1 MKKKKAI
8 RNYVLVSLFVV
19 VLLLLSVLKFPV
31 PFTNYNFNG
40 FVRGMN
46 LGLDFGGGVTATYTI
61 ETADWYEGT
70 MDEAVSSTIDRVQTM
85 LDKEYADAKVYK
97 VDDDKIRIVLP
108 DTVIDSHYV
117 VGLLEM
123 KAVSG
128 EDAEAMVTGKD
139 IKECKYMYS
148 NGTHGVYI
156 KFTDDGA
163 KKFEDLTE
171 KVAAKEDG
179 ADGSMYVYMD
189 KNYETPFSQPTVDEA
204 ITMGY
209 TFISGAGIT
218 NKSSGEAYAEKMMS
232 SMLGVNMTIEG
243 EAIEVAPVYGEE
255 AKVVTLI
262 IAVFFIVVVLGLFY
276 LLFKELGFIEM
287 LSYMLSVLISI
298 AIVCVVDVQ
307 ITSYGVMGLLLG
319 FMLCAYLHIVYINNI
334 KAQYAMGKKLSIS
347 IKEGYTKSLALIIET
362 LLVSLGL
369 ALIIGLIGCNVV
381 TAMAL
386 TFGLTL
392 IGTAFTTLFVN
403 RVLVI
408 SYNAFNLSDGKKIGF
423 TKEGKANET
432 K

>member
-1 MKKKKAI
+1 
-8 RNYVLVSLFVV
+8 
-19 VLLLLSVLKFPV
+19 
-31 PFTNYNFNG
+31 
-40 FVRGMN
+40 
-46 LGLDFGGGVTATYTI
+46 
-61 ETADWYEGT
+61 
-70 MDEAVSSTIDRVQTM
+70 AVSSTIDRVQTM
-85 LDKEYADAKVYK
+85 LDKEYADAKAYK
-97 VDDDKIRIVLP
+97 VDDNKIRVVLP

-128 EDAEAMVTGKD
+128 EESEAMVTGQD

-163 KKFEDLTE
+163 KKFENLTRT
-171 KVAAKEDG
+171 VAAKEDG
-179 ADGSMYVYMD
+179 SDGSMYVYMD
-189 KNYETPFSQPTVDEA
+189 KNYDTPFSQPTVDEA

-218 NKSSGEAYAEKMMS
+218 NKSTGEAYAEKMMS
-232 SMLGVNMTIEG
+232 SVLGVNMTIEG

-262 IAVFFIVVVLGLFY
+262 IAVFFILVVLGLFY

-287 LSYMLSVLISI
+287 LSYILSVLISI
-298 AIVCVVDVQ
+298 AIVCIVDVQ
-307 ITSYGVMGLLLG
+307 VTSYGVMGLLLG

-369 ALIIGLIGCNVV
+369 ALIIGLIGSNVV
-381 TAMAL
+381 TTMAL

-392 IGTAFTTLFVN
+392 IGTAFTSLFVN
-403 RVLVI
+403 RVLVV

>member
-61 ETADWYEGT
+61 ETADWYDGT
-70 MDEAVSSTIDRVQTM
+70 MVEAVSRTIDRVQTM

>member
-19 VLLLLSVLKFPV
+19 VLLLLSVLRFPV

-40 FVRGMN
+40 FVAGMN

-61 ETADWYEGT
+61 ETADWYDGT

-97 VDDDKIRIVLP
+97 VDDNKIRLVIP
-108 DTVIDSHYV
+108 DTVVDSHYV

-128 EDAEAMVTGKD
+128 EDSEAMVTGQD
-139 IKECKYMYS
+139 IKECKYMYT

-156 KFTDDGA
+156 KFTDEG
-163 KKFEDLTE
+163 KKHFEDLTS

-204 ITMGY
+204 ITRGY

-218 NKSSGEAYAEKMMS
+218 NKSSGEAYSEKMMS
-232 SMLGVNMTIEG
+232 SVLGVNMTIEG
-243 EAIEVAPVYGEE
+243 EAIEVAPIYGEG
-255 AKVVTLI
+255 AKIVTLI
-262 IAVFFIVVVLGLFY
+262 IVACFILVVLGLFY
-276 LLFKELGFIEM
+276 LLFKELGFVEM
-287 LSYMLSVLISI
+287 LSYMLSVLISV
-298 AIVCVVDVQ
+298 AIICILDVQ
-307 ITSYGVMGLLLG
+307 MTSFGAIGLVLG
-319 FMLCAYLHIVYINNI
+319 LALSAYLHIVYINNI
-334 KAQYAMGKKLSIS
+334 KAQYAIGKKLSIS
-347 IKEGYTKSLALIIET
+347 IKEGYSKSLALIIET

-369 ALIIGLIGCNVV
+369 ALIIGLISSNVV

-423 TKEGKANET
+423 TKEGKSNET

>member
-40 FVRGMN
+40 FVGGMN

-61 ETADWYEGT
+61 ETADWYDGT

-97 VDDDKIRIVLP
+97 VDDNKIRIVLP

-128 EDAEAMVTGKD
+128 EESEAMVTGRD

-163 KKFEDLTE
+163 KKFEDLTG

-179 ADGSMYVYMD
+179 SDGSMYVYMD
-189 KNYETPFSQPTVDEA
+189 KNYDTPFSQPTVDEA

-232 SMLGVNMTIEG
+232 SVLGVNMTIEG

-255 AKVVTLI
+255 AKIVTLI
-262 IAVFFIVVVLGLFY
+262 IAVIFILVVLGLFY

-298 AIVCVVDVQ
+298 AIVCIVDVQ

-334 KAQYAMGKKLSIS
+334 KAQYVMGKKLSIS
-347 IKEGYTKSLALIIET
+347 IKEGYAKSLALIIET

-369 ALIIGLIGCNVV
+369 ALIIGLIGSNVV